1 MKNLSVALLLMAS
14 MALVM
19 VGCTDK
25 SSTLVTPSDQT
36 ITASRSPA
44 SLSKGA
50 LVASAS
56 GTAQLYLDLDGNPTA
71 ERSDVLRV
79 YAFNAREYADG
90 SYSGEI
96 TTLGAP
102 YKQWNFKGTVIQLMV
117 QENKAK
123 MLFRPYK
130 TGGLAAG
137 AEDYIFCHLVVDNGE
152 GANAESPDM
161 GTVWWTFEPS
171 ELPYFMGLSPDGF
184 LEFLS
189 HQEFPFD
196 YLLPN
201 VVGNVQVR
209 GNSY

>member
-1 MKNLSVALLLMAS
+1 MKIFSCTLLLMAS
-14 MALVM
+14 LAFVL
-19 VGCTDK
+19 VGCSDK

-36 ITASRSPA
+36 IAASSSPA

-56 GTAQLYLDLDGNPTA
+56 GNAQLYLDLDGNATA

-79 YAFNAREYADG
+79 YTFSAREYADG

-102 YKQWNFKGTVIQLMV
+102 YKQWDFKATVTQLKV
-117 QENKAK
+117 QGNKAK
-123 MLFRPYK
+123 MIIRPYK
-130 TGGLAAG
+130 AGGLAAG
-137 AEDYIFCHLVVDNGE
+137 IEDYYICHLVIDNGE
-152 GANAESPDM
+152 GSKAEFPDM
-161 GTVWWTFEPS
+161 STIWWSFEPS

-184 LEFLS
+184 LGFLG
-189 HQEFPFD
+189 QQQLGFD
-196 YLLPN
+196 YLIPN

-209 GNSY
+209 GSSY